1 MFRLDRENLGNP
13 CAICKHNRN
22 FTNNTMFGSHV
33 KCNNT
38 IEPSWKKVG
47 EHDVR
52 TVCSSFELDI
62 EKLETVVYNRYAIA
76 LSRTTCGTFNEDGTI
91 KTSISPAWIMHYVLW
106 QAYRDQQFCDAL
118 ELKFNRRTLKE
129 IMIDGKRRVDE
140 IVHVNNKTPIK
151 HQAVICG
158 LIYLK
163 INFGV
168 DYPATILASSNIEN
182 AVEKVKD
189 IQNSLGMETI
199 DWDPKY
205 LK

>member
-38 IEPSWKKVG
+38 IEPTWKKVG
-47 EHDVR
+47 EHDIR

-62 EKLETVVYNRYAIA
+62 GKLETAVYNKYAIA

-91 KTSISPAWIMHYVLW
+91 KTSVSPAWIMHYILW

-129 IMIDGKRRVDE
+129 IMNFGRERVDS
-140 IVHVNNKTPIK
+140 IIHTNSKTPIK
-151 HQAVICG
+151 NQAVLCG
-158 LIYLK
+158 IIFLK
-163 INFGV
+163 INFGS
-168 DYPATILASSNIEN
+168 DYATAMLNSSNFEG
-182 AVEKVKD
+182 AVDKMNE
-189 IQNSLGMETI
+189 IQEAFGMEPD

-205 LK
+205 L